1 MTNTAPKSLTGGG
14 ETAPRLTRWMKA
26 WLVLLAVVFVVPSF
40 MLARKQWQARQDERQ
55 SLLATLDPNLP
66 DPGGEPIEAIS
77 TDGARRV
84 TIGFYLENIGN
95 VSLHD
100 GSWSAVL
107 DVWCRW
113 KDASPDDPFNPFDH
127 LIAVDG
133 TITDAILMAHADDD
147 GEHYELRRLSVTF
160 TKPFRIRTFPV
171 DDHLLM
177 ASFENSANTRAELLF
192 VPDATDTAISHR
204 VSLSNYR
211 IVRSL
216 VVENPHT
223 YKTSR
228 GRSDIDDDHRRTYSQ
243 PRFVIL
249 IDRGGIGLFAKM
261 FQALFVSVAVALL
274 TSFIKPTHVDPRFGL
289 GVGGLFAVV
298 ANAYVVGSLSPETN
312 DFSLADVVNLLG
324 IITILLSLA
333 QSTLSLYVYETL
345 DRPALSRRFDRA
357 SFWVTI
363 SGFLLAL
370 TMLMIASLSS

>member
-1 MTNTAPKSLTGGG
+1 
-14 ETAPRLTRWMKA
+14 MKA

-40 MLARKQWQARQDERQ
+40 MLARKQWQARQDERRA
-55 SLLATLDPNLP
+55 LAATLDPAVP
-66 DPGGEPIEAIS
+66 DPGGEPIETVS
-77 TDGARRV
+77 TDEARRV

-100 GSWSAVL
+100 STWSAVF
-107 DVWCRW
+107 DIWCRW
-113 KDASPDDPFNPFDH
+113 RDTSADDSFNPFEH

-133 TITDAILMAHADDD
+133 SITDSALMARVDNE
-147 GEHYELRRLSVTF
+147 GEHYELRRVSVTF

-177 ASFENSANTRAELLF
+177 ASFENSAHTRGEVLF
-192 VPDATDTAISHR
+192 VPDETDTAISHR
-204 VSLSNYR
+204 ATLSNYR
-211 IVRSL
+211 IVRSF
-216 VVENPHT
+216 VVENPHS

-243 PRFVIL
+243 PRFVMI

-333 QSTLSLYVYETL
+333 QSTMSLHVYENL
-345 DRPALSRRFDRA
+345 DQPALSRRFDRT
-357 SFWVTI
+357 SFWVTLG
-363 SGFLLAL
+363 GFLVAL
-370 TMLMIASLSS
+370 TMLLIATLAS

>member
-1 MTNTAPKSLTGGG
+1 MTDTTPTSRAGG
-14 ETAPRLTRWMKA
+14 EPAPRLTIWMKA
-26 WLVLLAVVFVVPSF
+26 WLVLLAVVFIVPSF
-40 MLARKQWQARQDERQ
+40 MLAHKQWQARQDER
-55 SLLATLDPNLP
+55 LALAATLDPTVP
-66 DPGGEPIEAIS
+66 DPGGEPIESVA

-100 GSWSAVL
+100 STWSAVI

-113 KDASPDDPFNPFDH
+113 RDTSPEDAFNPFEH

-133 TITDAILMAHADDD
+133 TITDSSLMAHVDDT

-177 ASFENSANTRAELLF
+177 ASFENSANTRGELLF
-192 VPDATDTAISHR
+192 VPDETDTAISHR
-204 VSLSNYR
+204 ASLSNYR

-216 VVENPHT
+216 VVENPHS

-243 PRFVIL
+243 PRFVLI

-298 ANAYVVGSLSPETN
+298 ANAYVVGSLAPETN

-333 QSTLSLYVYETL
+333 QSTMSLYVYETL
-345 DRPALSRRFDRA
+345 DRPALSRRFDRT
-357 SFWVTI
+357 SFWVTL

-370 TMLMIASLSS
+370 TMLLIATLAS

>member
-1 MTNTAPKSLTGGG
+1 MTRRDGKEP
-14 ETAPRLTRWMKA
+14 APRLTLWMKA
-26 WLVLLAVVFVVPSF
+26 WLILLAVVFLLPSF
-40 MLARKQWQARQDERQ
+40 MLARMQLQARRAER
-55 SLLATLDPNLP
+55 LALAATLDPNVP
-66 DPGGEPIEAIS
+66 DPGGEPIEKVA

-84 TIGFYLENIGN
+84 TIGFYLESIGS

-113 KDASPDDPFNPFDH
+113 QDATPDDTFNPFEH

-133 TITDAILMAHADDD
+133 TITDSSLMARVDDD
-147 GEHYELRRLSVTF
+147 GGHYELRRLSVTF

-177 ASFENSANTRAELLF
+177 ASFENSAHTRGELLF
-192 VPDATDTAISHR
+192 VPDTDDTAISHR
-204 VSLSNYR
+204 ASLSNYR

-216 VVENPHT
+216 VVENPHS

-228 GRSDIDDDHRRTYSQ
+228 GRSDIDADHRRTYSQ

-298 ANAYVVGSLSPETN
+298 ANAYFVGSLSPETN

-333 QSTLSLYVYETL
+333 QSTMSLHVYETL
-345 DRPALSRRFDRA
+345 DQPTLARRFDRA
-357 SFWVTI
+357 SFWVTL
-363 SGFLLAL
+363 SGFVVALAMLL
-370 TMLMIASLSS
+370 MASIVP